1 MAYIYKIYII
11 IKYIWHTIKLT
22 LVSVPL
28 MSISAE
34 YTKRKIKGFFI
45 MWCRNCCTET
55 SYEHCPIC
63 NSKTVEDIPSEVFW
77 CSHCRVPILQ
87 LVTQPD
93 KGVCP
98 RCGHKTKYMST
109 DIRPVFPEE
118 RLLFELLLDREP
130 NEFIEKS
137 VWASNSRYYVD
148 GKSISIPS
156 SLFKTA
162 DTVSIAKK
170 IEQHKTA
177 NSYSFFNRTIEVFI
191 EANNARLN
199 YIKDEACSFVMQEVK
214 RFPEENIVISF
225 SGGKDST
232 ATADVVVKSLSN
244 PSLVHIF
251 GDTTLEFPYTTEYA
265 QRYREEHPQAIFKVA
280 KNNEQVFMDVCKD
293 IGPPARMMRWCCSM
307 FKTGPITR
315 VINSL
320 YRNQQILT
328 FYGIRKNESVSRS
341 KYNRVED
348 DAESVKI
355 QQQTVA
361 SPIFFWKDLDV
372 WLYLLAEKVDFN
384 EAYRLGYDRVGC
396 WCCPN
401 NNQRAQFLSRI
412 YMPEKSK
419 EWRDFLVD
427 FAVKIGKPDPE
438 EYVDEGG
445 WKARQGG
452 NGLAAAGDVKIRF
465 SNCTSEE
472 HAKIY
477 RLVRPFD
484 DELVGMFVP
493 FGRVAPELG
502 QKLLHEVLVLDAK
515 TNVPILSLQPFNHDG
530 YDYAVKVRTMN
541 VADHDDLQRM
551 VGYQIRKFNV
561 CRQCLKCESIC
572 RAGAISIT
580 GGQYYIDPDKCV
592 HCKMCMTAKY
602 LDGGCTMDKYLRTK

>member
-1 MAYIYKIYII
+1 
-11 IKYIWHTIKLT
+11 
-22 LVSVPL
+22 
-28 MSISAE
+28 
-34 YTKRKIKGFFI
+34 
-45 MWCRNCCTET
+45 MWCRNCNIDVKNKKK
-55 SYEHCPIC
+55 CPVC
-63 NSKTVEDIPSEVFW
+63 GSDTAEDIPVEIHW
-77 CSHCRVPILQ
+77 CGKCRVPVIQ
-87 LVTQPD
+87 EVSQAD
-93 KGVCP
+93 KGICP
-98 RCGHKTKYMST
+98 RCGSKMKYMAA

-118 RLLFELLLDREP
+118 RLLLEILLNKKP
-130 NEFIEKS
+130 NEYLEKS
-137 VWASNSRYYVD
+137 VWAVNSRYYID
-148 GKSISIPS
+148 GKSVSLPS
-156 SLFKTA
+156 MLFKTA
-162 DTVSIAKK
+162 DADEIAEKLEK
-170 IEQHKTA
+170 YKPM
-177 NSYSFFNRTIEVFI
+177 NSYKFFDEIIQRFV
-191 EANNARLN
+191 EANAGRLN
-199 YIKDEACSFVMQEVK
+199 YIKDEAY
-214 RFPEENIVISF
+214 RFINNEAGKYPEENVVISF

-232 ATADVVVKSLSN
+232 ATADVVIKSLSN

-251 GDTTLEFPYTTEYA
+251 GNTTLEFPYTTEYA
-265 QRYREEHPQAIFKVA
+265 QRYRDEHPQAIFKVA
-280 KNNEQVFMDVCKD
+280 QNNEQVFMDVCED

-320 YRNQQILT
+320 YRNKQILT
-328 FYGIRKNESVSRS
+328 FYGIRKSESVSRS

-361 SPIFFWKDLDV
+361 SPIFFWKDMDV
-372 WLYLLAEKVDFN
+372 WLYLLAEGVDFN

-419 EWRDFLVD
+419 EWRTFLID
-427 FAVKIGKPDPE
+427 FAKKIGKPDPE
-438 EYVDEGG
+438 VYVDEGS

-477 RLVRPFD
+477 RLVRPYD
-484 DELVGMFVP
+484 DELIGMFVP

-502 QKLLHEVLVLDAK
+502 QKLLHEVLVLDPK
-515 TNVPILSLQPFNHDG
+515 TNVPILSVQPFEHDG
-530 YDYAVKVRTMN
+530 YEHAVKVRTMN

-551 VGYQIRKFNV
+551 VGYQIRKFNA
-561 CRQCLKCESIC
+561 CRQCLKCESLC
-572 RAGAISIT
+572 RAGAISIA
-580 GGQYYIDPDKCV
+580 GGSYYIDPDKCV

>member
-1 MAYIYKIYII
+1 
-11 IKYIWHTIKLT
+11 
-22 LVSVPL
+22 
-28 MSISAE
+28 
-34 YTKRKIKGFFI
+34 
-45 MWCRNCCTET
+45 MWCRNCNIELN
-55 SYEHCPIC
+55 EKKCPVC
-63 NSKTVEDIPSEVFW
+63 GGDTVEDIPVEIYW
-77 CSHCRVPILQ
+77 CSSCKVPVLQ
-87 LVTQPD
+87 EVSQAD
-93 KGVCP
+93 KGTCP
-98 RCGHKTKYMST
+98 RCGKKMIYMAS

-118 RLLFELLLDREP
+118 RLLLEILLDREP
-130 NEFIEKS
+130 NEYLEKS
-137 VWASNSRYYVD
+137 VWAVNSRYYID
-148 GKSISIPS
+148 GKSVPLPS
-156 SLFKTA
+156 SLFKSA
-162 DTVSIAKK
+162 DADAIARKLETYKK
-170 IEQHKTA
+170 D
-177 NSYSFFNRTIEVFI
+177 NSYTFFDKTIERFV
-191 EANNARLN
+191 EANALRLN
-199 YIKDEACSFVMQEVK
+199 YLKDEAYHFVNREVSK
-214 RFPEENIVISF
+214 FPEENVVISF

-232 ATADVVVKSLSN
+232 ATADVVIKSLSN

-251 GDTTLEFPYTTEYA
+251 GDTTLEFPYTMEYA
-265 QRYREEHPQAIFKVA
+265 NRYRDEHPQAIFKVA
-280 KNNEQVFMDVCKD
+280 RNNEQVFMDVCED

-328 FYGIRKNESVSRS
+328 FYGIRKSESVSRS

-361 SPIFFWKDLDV
+361 SPIFFWKDMDV
-372 WLYLLAEKVDFN
+372 WLYLLAEDVDFN

-419 EWRDFLVD
+419 EWRNFLIS
-427 FAVKIGKPDPE
+427 FAKKIGKPDPDV
-438 EYVDEGG
+438 YVDEGS

-452 NGLAAAGDVKIRF
+452 NGLPAAGDVKIKF

-484 DELVGMFVP
+484 DELIGMFVP

-502 QKLLHEVLVLDAK
+502 QKLLHEVIVLDPR
-515 TNVPILSLQPFNHDG
+515 TNVPILSIQPFEYDG
-530 YDYAVKVRTMN
+530 YEHAVRVRTMN
-541 VADHDDLQRM
+541 VADHEDLQRM
-551 VGYQIRKFNV
+551 VGYQIRKYNA

-572 RAGAISIT
+572 RAGAISIA
-580 GGQYYIDPDKCV
+580 GGQYYIDSEKCV

>member
-1 MAYIYKIYII
+1 
-11 IKYIWHTIKLT
+11 
-22 LVSVPL
+22 
-28 MSISAE
+28 
-34 YTKRKIKGFFI
+34 
-45 MWCRNCCTET
+45 MWCRKCNIEVNQKT
-55 SYEHCPIC
+55 CPVC
-63 NSKTVEDIPSEVFW
+63 GEDTVEDVPVEVYW
-77 CSHCRVPILQ
+77 CKSCRVPVLQ
-87 LVTQPD
+87 EVSQAD
-93 KGVCP
+93 KGICP
-98 RCGHKTKYMST
+98 RCGKKMKYMST

-118 RLLFELLLDREP
+118 RALLEILLDREP
-130 NEFIEKS
+130 NEYLEKS
-137 VWASNSRYYVD
+137 VWAVNSRYYID
-148 GKSISIPS
+148 GKSVTLPNA
-156 SLFKTA
+156 LFMNADADEVVKKLKTW
-162 DTVSIAKK
+162 KK
-170 IEQHKTA
+170 G
-177 NSYSFFNRTIEVFI
+177 NSYKYFNETIQRFI
-191 EANNARLN
+191 EANAARLN
-199 YIKDEACSFVMQEVK
+199 YIKDEAYRFVNKEAAK
-214 RFPEENIVISF
+214 FPEENVVISF

-232 ATADVVVKSLSN
+232 ATADVVIKALSN
-244 PSLVHIF
+244 PNAVHIF
-251 GDTTLEFPYTTEYA
+251 GDTTLEFPYTTQYA
-265 QRYREEHPQAIFKVA
+265 QRYRDEHPQAIFKIA
-280 KNNEQVFMDVCKD
+280 KNYEQVFMDVCED

-315 VINSL
+315 VINSM

-328 FYGIRKNESVSRS
+328 FYGIRKSESVSRS

-372 WLYLLAEKVDFN
+372 WLYILAEDIDFN

-419 EWRDFLVD
+419 EWRDFLIR
-427 FAVKIGKPDPE
+427 FAKNIGKPDPE
-438 EYVDEGG
+438 DYVDQGW

-452 NGLAAAGDVKIRF
+452 NGLPAAGDVKIKF
-465 SNCTSEE
+465 SNCTTEE

-477 RLVRPFD
+477 RLVRPYD

-493 FGRVAPELG
+493 FGILAPELG
-502 QKLLHEVLVLDAK
+502 QKILREVIVLDPRTK
-515 TNVPILSLQPFNHDG
+515 VPILSIQPFEHEG
-530 YDYAVKVRTMN
+530 YEHAVKVRTMN

-551 VGYQIRKFNV
+551 VGYQVRKFNA
-561 CRQCLKCESIC
+561 CRQCLKCESLC
-572 RAGAISIT
+572 RAGAISIA

>member
-1 MAYIYKIYII
+1 
-11 IKYIWHTIKLT
+11 
-22 LVSVPL
+22 
-28 MSISAE
+28 
-34 YTKRKIKGFFI
+34 
-45 MWCRNCCTET
+45 MWCRNCNIET
-55 SYEHCPIC
+55 NENICPVC
-63 NSKTVEDIPSEVFW
+63 GSDTVEDIPVEIYW
-77 CSHCRVPILQ
+77 CSYCRVPVLQ
-87 LVTQPD
+87 ELSQAD
-93 KGVCP
+93 KGICP
-98 RCGHKTKYMST
+98 RCGSKMKYMST

-118 RLLFELLLDREP
+118 RLLLEILLGRKP
-130 NEFIEKS
+130 NEYIDKS
-137 VWASNSRYYVD
+137 VWAVNSRYYID
-148 GKSISIPS
+148 GKSVLLPKA
-156 SLFKTA
+156 LFKTA
-162 DTVSIAKK
+162 DAEAIV
-170 IEQHKTA
+170 HKLEENKAGNNYDT
-177 NSYSFFNRTIEVFI
+177 FNETIQRFI
-191 EANNARLN
+191 EANNTRLH
-199 YIKDEACSFVMQEVK
+199 YLKYEAHEFVK
-214 RFPEENIVISF
+214 REAAKFPEENIVISF

-232 ATADVVVKSLSN
+232 ATADVVIKALSE

-265 QRYREEHPQAIFKVA
+265 KRYREEHPHAIFKVA
-280 KNNEQVFMDVCKD
+280 RNNEQVFMDVCED

-328 FYGIRKNESVSRS
+328 FYGIRKSESVSRS

-361 SPIFFWKDLDV
+361 SPIFFWKDMDV

-419 EWRDFLVD
+419 QWRDFLID
-427 FAVKIGKPDPE
+427 FAKKIGKPDPE
-438 EYVDEGG
+438 VYVDEGS

-452 NGLAAAGDVKIRF
+452 NGLPAAGSVKIKF

-472 HAKIY
+472 YAKIY
-477 RLVRPFD
+477 KLERPFD
-484 DELVGMFVP
+484 DEVVGMFVP

-502 QKLLHEVLVLDAK
+502 QKLLREVIVLDPRS
-515 TNVPILSLQPFNHDG
+515 NVPILSIQPFDHDG
-530 YDYAVKVRTMN
+530 YEHAVKVRTMN
-541 VADHDDLQRM
+541 VAEHDDLQRM
-551 VGYQIRKFNV
+551 VGYQIRKFNA
-561 CRQCLKCESIC
+561 CRQCLKCESLC
-572 RAGAISIT
+572 RAGAISVA
-580 GGQYYIDPDKCV
+580 GGYYYIDPDKCV

-602 LDGGCTMDKYLRTK
+602 LEGGCTMDKYLRTK